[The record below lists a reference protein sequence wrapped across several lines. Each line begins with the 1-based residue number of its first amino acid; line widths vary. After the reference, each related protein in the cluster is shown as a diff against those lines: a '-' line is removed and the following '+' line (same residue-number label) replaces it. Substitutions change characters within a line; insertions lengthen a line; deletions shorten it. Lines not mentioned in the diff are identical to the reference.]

1 MSRRTFITLAVV
13 VPLLVCGLVPS
24 LIFGILYDQWG
35 TNLFWG
41 LIFGFGWWVAQ
52 SIGGPEHWRAAA
64 LIGELIW
71 PALVLAG
78 LFFLGRSVWHW
89 GDGRMRSFFLVVLAI
104 SSLPIVPAETAMSLY
119 ANASVPPDFNYLMAA
134 W

>member
-1 MSRRTFITLAVV
+1 MNRRTFIAVSVCMPLMVCTL
-13 VPLLVCGLVPS
+13 VPLVV
-24 LIFGILYDQWG
+24 FGALDGQWG

-64 LIGELIW
+64 AVGQLIW
-71 PALVLAG
+71 IPLVLAALLLVSRYLWRSG
-78 LFFLGRSVWHW
+78 SVGTRKLFLMFLLI
-89 GDGRMRSFFLVVLAI
+89 SF
-104 SSLPIVPAETAMSLY
+104 LPIVPADTVMSLY
-119 ANASVPPDFNYLMAA
+119 ANARVPPDLNLLMAS